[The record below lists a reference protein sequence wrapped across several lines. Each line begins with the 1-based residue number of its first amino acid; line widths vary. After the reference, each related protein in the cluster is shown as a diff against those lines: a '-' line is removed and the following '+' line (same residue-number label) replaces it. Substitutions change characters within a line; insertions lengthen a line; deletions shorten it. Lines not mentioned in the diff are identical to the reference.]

1 MDLFKSNT
9 MKLADSLDWNTKCCK
24 RARKKK
30 DTKLIHT
37 QARTKLKRYDKQ
49 EINKIVRNG
58 YTD

>member
-9 MKLADSLDWNTKCCK
+9 MKLANSLDWNAKCCK

-49 EINKIVRNG
+49 EINKM
-58 YTD
+58 